1 MHHGFD
7 ARLSSAQL
15 FHSTPSSQERIRI
28 SDSVHKEALHHEI
41 TNTHDSGGTGVGR
54 KQFADYDLTG
64 RVFIATGG
72 AQGLGLSMA
81 EALADA
87 GGKVYCLDRAPRPD
101 EAWDEAQSRLVTEW
115 VGSLHYKQQDIT
127 DTAHL
132 DETITAI
139 AEENQRLDGVIAAA
153 GIQQLHRSFDDGK
166 FGSTP
171 NAQLARSLAMEWSPT
186 QKDGTGGIR
195 INCISPGHILT
206 PMVRKNFEEVPGLK
220 ETWEREHMMGR
231 LADTNEFRGAALF
244 LMSTASS
251 FMTASNLIIDGGHTS
266 W

>member
-1 MHHGFD
+1 MTSAHLTAAPECMVQENGNKLGARGCHDAFPALLGMHHGFD

-171 NAQLARSLAMEWSPT
+171 NAQVQMQRQYLPDSKHVRSRGEQRP
-186 QKDGTGGIR
+186 R
-195 INCISPGHILT
+195 ISGVQQL
-206 PMVRKNFEEVPGLK
+206 
-220 ETWEREHMMGR
+220 
-231 LADTNEFRGAALF
+231 
-244 LMSTASS
+244 
-251 FMTASNLIIDGGHTS
+251 
-266 W
+266 